1 MDRNEY
7 LQRPLIE
14 GVVYEVTDESVMI
27 SSPHTI
33 YIIVRKES
41 EVPLSEV
48 ESQFRKLK
56 KEAKESGKVRL
67 NGVTKFLPTIR
78 SLYPSYRK
86 TLERTNTLFDEVV
99 KMIPEFEAD
108 GLHMGC
114 TDDELLKEIRDKEW
128 EISNFHNL
136 NTDYSRYL
144 RLYHNVKNVLTSKPW
159 RAENLVRIKIRIA

>member
-27 SSPHTI
+27 SSPHTK
-33 YIIVRKES
+33 YIVVRKDS

-99 KMIPEFEAD
+99 KMIPKLEAD

>member
-14 GVVYEVTDESVMI
+14 GVVYEVTDESVKI

-99 KMIPEFEAD
+99 KMIPKFEAD

>member
-14 GVVYEVTDESVMI
+14 GVVYEVTDELVKIFSL
-27 SSPHTI
+27 HTK
-33 YIIVRKES
+33 YIVVRKDS

-48 ESQFRKLK
+48 ESLFRKLK

-78 SLYPSYRK
+78 SLYPSYRMAI
-86 TLERTNTLFDEVV
+86 ERTNTLFEEIV
-99 KMIPEFEAD
+99 KMVPKLEAD
-108 GLHMGC
+108 GLHIGC
-114 TDDELLKEIRDKEW
+114 TDDELLKEIREKEW
-128 EISNFHNL
+128 EILKFHNV

-144 RLYHNVKNVLTSKPW
+144 RLHHNVKNVLARKPW
-159 RAENLVRIKIRIA
+159 RAENLVRIMIRIV

>member
-14 GVVYEVTDESVMI
+14 GVVYEVTDESVKI

-99 KMIPEFEAD
+99 KMIPKLEAD

>member
-14 GVVYEVTDESVMI
+14 GVVYEITDESVMI
-27 SSPHTI
+27 SSPYTK
-33 YIIVRKES
+33 YIVVRKDS
-41 EVPLSEV
+41 EVPLPEV

-78 SLYPSYRK
+78 SLYPSYRMAI
-86 TLERTNTLFDEVV
+86 ERTNTLFEEIV
-99 KMIPEFEAD
+99 KMVPKLEAD
-108 GLHMGC
+108 GLHIGC
-114 TDDELLKEIRDKEW
+114 TDDELLKEIREKEW
-128 EISNFHNL
+128 EILKFHNV

-144 RLYHNVKNVLTSKPW
+144 RLHHNVKNVLARKPW
-159 RAENLVRIKIRIA
+159 RAENLVRIMIRIV

>member
-14 GVVYEVTDESVMI
+14 GVVYEVTDELVKIFSL
-27 SSPHTI
+27 HTK
-33 YIIVRKES
+33 YIVVRKDS

-48 ESQFRKLK
+48 ESLFRKLK

-78 SLYPSYRK
+78 SLYPSYRMAI
-86 TLERTNTLFDEVV
+86 ERTNTLFEEIV
-99 KMIPEFEAD
+99 KMVPKLEAD
-108 GLHMGC
+108 GLHIGC
-114 TDDELLKEIRDKEW
+114 TEYELLKEIREKEW
-128 EISNFHNL
+128 EILKFHNV

-144 RLYHNVKNVLTSKPW
+144 RLHHNVKNVLARKPW
-159 RAENLVRIKIRIA
+159 RAENLVRIMIRIV